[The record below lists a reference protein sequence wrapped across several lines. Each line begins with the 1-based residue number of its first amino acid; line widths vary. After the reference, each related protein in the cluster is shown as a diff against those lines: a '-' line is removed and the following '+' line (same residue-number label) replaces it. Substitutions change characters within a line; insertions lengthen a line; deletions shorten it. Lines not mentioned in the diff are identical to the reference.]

1 MASQERKVKAG
12 KILMLISFIHVVTLL
27 PGLPNPINVL
37 MGLEAMAISISGLI
51 GFLVFVLGYE
61 LWERNRIDIN
71 DI

>member
-51 GFLVFVLGYE
+51 GFLVFLLGYE

>member
-27 PGLPNPINVL
+27 PGLPNPINFL
-37 MGLEAMAISISGLI
+37 MQLKTMAISISGLTEFI
-51 GFLVFVLGYE
+51 VFIIGYE
-61 LWERNRIDIN
+61 LWERNRVDIN

>member
-51 GFLVFVLGYE
+51 GFLVFLLGYE
-61 LWERNRIDIN
+61 LWERNRVDIN